1 MAKMGFKFVKSEETI
16 KVNNFKR
23 WNKDTKQFAVETTP
37 TYFSKDINGLYQ
49 ECLGTV
55 VDDNNQVL
63 GALIFVNEEQTP
75 KAE

>member
-1 MAKMGFKFVKSEETI
+1 MAKMGFKIVTAEETI

-23 WNKDTKQFAVETTP
+23 WKKERKEFVVETTP
-37 TYFSKDINGLYQ
+37 TYFAKDINGLYQ

-55 VDDNNQVL
+55 VDANNQVL